1 MQDLKEAQDLQDLKT
16 FLIEQIEK
24 TKDIALL
31 DLLSQI
37 ITAEGI

>member
-1 MQDLKEAQDLQDLKT
+1 MQDPQHLKA

-37 ITAEGI
+37 IIAEGI